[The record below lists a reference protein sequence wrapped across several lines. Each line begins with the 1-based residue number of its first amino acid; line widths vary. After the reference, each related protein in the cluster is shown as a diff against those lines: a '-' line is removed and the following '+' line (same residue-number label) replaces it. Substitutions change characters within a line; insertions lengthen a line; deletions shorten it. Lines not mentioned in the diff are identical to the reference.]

1 MVVSLPGGCFGR
13 WAIGSWQP
21 FQIPVQAISLPCN
34 CFGVEL
40 PPDKSL
46 LEFKFPEDFGM
57 KSGWVIARYLGF
69 NHALLL
75 NFLNP
80 YACSFLIVEL
90 RQAAV
95 QQFMRLQIHI
105 YIYTYRYISG
115 GLKRLVILGN
125 LLWVFVG
132 VTKWWLVIISQFW
145 IIAGSQICLF
155 QSSCQLRMKN
165 EIMIFPL
172 KQEIAKIDHYRNP
185 YHSTSTSWTMKSVR
199 QHSVLNV
206 SLVVSSFLKTSIQS
220 CGSRISGLCPAI
232 THYVARL
239 HPVTRIHLRCI
250 YIYIDIWRVYPK

>member
-1 MVVSLPGGCFGR
+1 
-13 WAIGSWQP
+13 
-21 FQIPVQAISLPCN
+21 
-34 CFGVEL
+34 
-40 PPDKSL
+40 
-46 LEFKFPEDFGM
+46 M
-57 KSGWVIARYLGF
+57 KSGWVIALYLGF
-69 NHALLL
+69 NHALLPKL

-80 YACSFLIVEL
+80 YACSFLIVEQ

-95 QQFMRLQIHI
+95 QQFMRLQIH
-105 YIYTYRYISG
+105 
-115 GLKRLVILGN
+115 LVTH
-125 LLWVFVG
+125 FEFFFG

-172 KQEIAKIDHYRNP
+172 KQKIAKIDHYRNP

-250 YIYIDIWRVYPK
+250 HIYRYMEDLSKIVVHPKNRG

>member
-21 FQIPVQAISLPCN
+21 FQIPVQAICLLSSTALWCSSLQTKAYLN
-34 CFGVEL
+34 LSFLKTLGWNQVEL
-40 PPDKSL
+40 LHFPWVLIMLCFPNFGRQVF
-46 LEFKFPEDFGM
+46 LEFSEP
-57 KSGWVIARYLGF
+57 LGLLISDSPTPASSSTAV
-69 NHALLL
+69 HA
-75 NFLNP
+75 FTD
-80 YACSFLIVEL
+80 S
-90 RQAAV
+90 
-95 QQFMRLQIHI
+95 
-105 YIYTYRYISG
+105 
-115 GLKRLVILGN
+115 LGN
-125 LLWVFVG
+125 PLWVFVG
-132 VTKWWLVIISQFW
+132 VTKWWLVRISQFW

-165 EIMIFPL
+165 EIMILPL

-239 HPVTRIHLRCI
+239 HPVRLGYT
-250 YIYIDIWRVYPK
+250 